1 MAAVCGPAHLALHRP
16 HTKCLP
22 FRVAEL
28 PGRGRGLVAT
38 RTIRAR
44 SGFYF
49 IFVLMIAEFFNN
61 APDPRE
67 TVLTEA
73 AALVG
78 PSLLTAPVCP
88 GCLAPARAPL
98 LPCSEC
104 ALPVCSPA
112 CAQSREHR
120 LECKLLKENKVK
132 VNITSC
138 DTVAPIY
145 SFILPYR
152 LLMLRHASRDTWAR

>member
-1 MAAVCGPAHLALHRP
+1 M
-16 HTKCLP
+16 
-22 FRVAEL
+22 
-28 PGRGRGLVAT
+28 
-38 RTIRAR
+38 
-44 SGFYF
+44 
-49 IFVLMIAEFFNN
+49 
-61 APDPRE
+61 
-67 TVLTEA
+67 LTEA

-120 LECKLLKENKVK
+120 LECKLLKENKGRQQHLG
-132 VNITSC
+132 NLTNFCYALNSHNLSPEIPITC
-138 DTVAPIY
+138 
-145 SFILPYR
+145 
-152 LLMLRHASRDTWAR
+152 